1 MTQPPGSVWV
11 RIDTTQEVVAVGL
24 RTILETAT
32 GPFDITTTGPTGDE
46 PDVVLYDVIHMRDG
60 DDSGL
65 DYWLTETA
73 STVIAIN
80 RTLRPE
86 LGARAKAKGVEWA
99 IDLGITAD
107 ELVAVI
113 RDAIAGNLEDNPAAQ
128 EGEAGGYLG
137 SEAGLSPRESN
148 VLALVTAGLSNQE
161 IANTLFLS
169 INSVKT
175 YIRSTYRKIGSP
187 PGRKPSCG
195 PSGTGSQPP
204 SCRTRPPTSKEPT
217 TSHGRAALH
226 AFGWRPIP
234 QVRNWRSVKRLL
246 AFRS

>member
-1 MTQPPGSVWV
+1 MTQPPSSVWV
-11 RIDTTQEVVAVGL
+11 CIETTQEVVTVGL
-24 RTILETAT
+24 RTILETAA

-73 STVIAIN
+73 STVIAID

-86 LGARAKAKGVEWA
+86 LGARAKEKGVEWA

-128 EGEAGGYLG
+128 EWEAGGYPG
-137 SEAGLSPRESN
+137 SEHGLSPRESD
-148 VLALVTAGLSNQE
+148 VLGLVTAGLSNQE
-161 IANTLFLS
+161 IADTLFLS

-175 YIRSTYRKIGSP
+175 YIRSTYRKMGVAT
-187 PGRKPSCG
+187 R
-195 PSGTGSQPP
+195 SQAVLWAIQ
-204 SCRTRPPTSKEPT
+204 
-217 TSHGRAALH
+217 HGFPAPELPHSVTDIEAAH
-226 AFGWRPIP
+226 G
-234 QVRNWRSVKRLL
+234 
-246 AFRS
+246 

>member
-1 MTQPPGSVWV
+1 
-11 RIDTTQEVVAVGL
+11 
-24 RTILETAT
+24 
-32 GPFDITTTGPTGDE
+32 
-46 PDVVLYDVIHMRDG
+46 MRDG

-65 DYWLTETA
+65 EYWLTETA

-86 LGARAKAKGVEWA
+86 LGARAKARGVEWV

-128 EGEAGGYLG
+128 EGETGGYLG

-148 VLALVTAGLSNQE
+148 VLALVTAGLSNQA

-175 YIRSTYRKIGSP
+175 YVRSTYRKIGVA
-187 PGRKPSCG
+187 
-195 PSGTGSQPP
+195 
-204 SCRTRPPTSKEPT
+204 TRPQAVLWAIRHGLPTPELP
-217 TSHGRAALH
+217 HPVDRH
-226 AFGWRPIP
+226 
-234 QVRNWRSVKRLL
+234 
-246 AFRS
+246 

>member
-1 MTQPPGSVWV
+1 MTQPPSSVWV
-11 RIDTTQEVVAVGL
+11 CIETTQEVVKLGL
-24 RTILETAT
+24 RTILETAS
-32 GPFDITTTGPTGDE
+32 GPFDISTTGPTGDE

-73 STVIAIN
+73 STVIAID

-86 LGARAKAKGVEWA
+86 LGARAKEKGVEWA

-128 EGEAGGYLG
+128 EWEAGSYTGSADGLTPGESDVLG
-137 SEAGLSPRESN
+137 
-148 VLALVTAGLSNQE
+148 LVTAGLSNQD

-175 YIRSTYRKIGSP
+175 YIRSTYRKMGVATRPQAVLWAIQHGFP
-187 PGRKPSCG
+187 THELP
-195 PSGTGSQPP
+195 PP
-204 SCRTRPPTSKEPT
+204 SPTDIEPA
-217 TSHGRAALH
+217 G
-226 AFGWRPIP
+226 
-234 QVRNWRSVKRLL
+234 Q
-246 AFRS
+246 

>member
-1 MTQPPGSVWV
+1 MTQPSSSVWV
-11 RIDTTQEVVAVGL
+11 RIETTQEVVTVGL
-24 RTILETAT
+24 RTILETAD
-32 GPFDITTTGPTGDE
+32 GPFHITTTGPTGDE

-73 STVIAIN
+73 STVIAID

-86 LGARAKAKGVEWA
+86 LGARAKEKGVEWA

-128 EGEAGGYLG
+128 EWEAGGYPG
-137 SEAGLSPRESN
+137 SEQGLSPRESD
-148 VLALVTAGLSNQE
+148 VLGLVTAGLSNQA
-161 IANTLFLS
+161 IASTLFLS

-175 YIRSTYRKIGSP
+175 YIRSTYRKMGVA
-187 PGRKPSCG
+187 
-195 PSGTGSQPP
+195 
-204 SCRTRPPTSKEPT
+204 TRPQAVLWAIQ
-217 TSHGRAALH
+217 HGFPSPELPNAATEVEGIGH
-226 AFGWRPIP
+226 
-234 QVRNWRSVKRLL
+234 
-246 AFRS
+246 

>member
-1 MTQPPGSVWV
+1 MTQPPSSVWV
-11 RIDTTQEVVAVGL
+11 CIETTQEVVTLGL
-24 RTILETAT
+24 RTILETAD
-32 GPFDITTTGPTGDE
+32 GPFAITTTGPTGDE

-73 STVIAIN
+73 STVIAID

-86 LGARAKAKGVEWA
+86 LGARAKEKGVEWA

-128 EGEAGGYLG
+128 EWDAGGHPG
-137 SEAGLSPRESN
+137 SEDGLSSQESA
-148 VLALVTAGLSNQE
+148 VLALVTVGLSNQE
-161 IANTLFLS
+161 IANTLSLS

-175 YIRSTYRKIGSP
+175 YIRNTYRKMGVATRP
-187 PGRKPSCG
+187 QAVLWAVQHGFPTRELP
-195 PSGTGSQPP
+195 PP
-204 SCRTRPPTSKEPT
+204 SPT
-217 TSHGRAALH
+217 HIQGDRH
-226 AFGWRPIP
+226 
-234 QVRNWRSVKRLL
+234 
-246 AFRS
+246 